1 MVAVLGS
8 AGRLIRRHWLL
19 SLLVIAGVV
28 LRTLSWFAY
37 QPALLFVDSFRY
49 LGNLGE
55 FNPSGLNPIGYE
67 LFVLTPLLA
76 VGGLELVTAV
86 QHLAGVVSA
95 VALSALALRY
105 GVNRWWAA
113 AAAAPLLLDGYQ
125 IQIEQLIMSDT
136 WQQVLLV
143 ALLWV
148 LLGTGAPSPRRA
160 ALAGLLVGMAVMLR
174 LVALALVVPILG
186 YLLIAGGAWRLLR
199 TAPGWRTVGLRTVAF
214 VLACGAVL
222 GGYATYFHAET
233 GKWGLTRTTSQ
244 VLYGRAA
251 VIADCDTLELDALL
265 ERACPTEPLDDRRR
279 LDDYAHIQREKGFRD
294 RFPPGTDLYQVQRE
308 FGWTVIGQQPL
319 DFAAA
324 VAVDFGKG
332 FRPTR
337 VDAPGDVPVSR
348 WQFQRE
354 FPNADRELT
363 KDVAQEFS
371 GRDPT
376 TVPGLAAFLRGYQL
390 SVGYTPGPL
399 LAVFGLIALAAALG
413 VGRARTSGVRSAIA
427 LALGMALTMLVLS
440 AAFEFSWRYQL
451 PALVLLPFA
460 GVLGIRA
467 FRRRPAA
474 PVPAGSE
481 WQWQRRT
488 TWLPDR

>member
-1 MVAVLGS
+1 MLSALRG
-8 AGRLIRRHWLL
+8 AGRSIRHHWLL
-19 SLLVIAGVV
+19 SLLVLAGVV
-28 LRTLSWFAY
+28 LRVLAWFAY

-55 FNPSGLNPIGYE
+55 FDPAGLNPIGYE

-86 QHLAGVVSA
+86 QHLAGVLSA
-95 VALSALALRY
+95 IALSALALRY

-125 IQIEQLIMSDT
+125 IQIEQLIMSDA

-199 TAPGWRTVGLRTVAF
+199 TRVGWRTVGIRTVAF
-214 VLACGAVL
+214 ALACGAVL

-233 GKWGLTRTTSQ
+233 GQWGLTRTTSQ

-251 VIADCDTLELDALL
+251 VIADCDTLELDSLL
-265 ERACPTEPLDDRRR
+265 ERACPTEPLGERRR
-279 LDDYAHIQREKGFRD
+279 LDDYAHIQREKGFRV

-319 DFAAA
+319 DFAGA
-324 VAVDFGKG
+324 VAVDFLKG

-337 VDAPGDVPVSR
+337 VDSPGDVPVSR
-348 WQFQRE
+348 WQFQLE
-354 FPNADRELT
+354 FPNADRDLT
-363 KDVAQEFS
+363 QDVAREFS
-371 GRDPT
+371 GRNPE
-376 TVPGLAAFLRGYQL
+376 TVSGLAAFLRGYQL
-390 SVGYTPGPL
+390 SVGYTPGPVLGVFGIIAL
-399 LAVFGLIALAAALG
+399 LATLGL
-413 VGRARTSGVRSAIA
+413 GRARRSGVRSAIA

-451 PALVLLPFA
+451 PSLVLLPFA

-467 FRRRPAA
+467 FQRRPVAA
-474 PVPAGSE
+474 EPSASGWE
-481 WQWQRRT
+481 WERRF
-488 TWLPDR
+488 TWR